1 MNILTTVIAALVALE
16 HLYIMYLETIA
27 TASKSTSRVFG
38 ISTDRLKDKN
48 ISTLLK
54 NQGVYNGL
62 IAILLFFSV
71 YQQDL
76 LWTRLLFGYIILV
89 AVYGG
94 LTSKPSII
102 LKQGGLAILGLICS
116 FIPAINL

>member
-48 ISTLLK
+48 PHLPPCTMAHGAEWRKTVLTDPPLWPFSTP
-54 NQGVYNGL
+54 V
-62 IAILLFFSV
+62 
-71 YQQDL
+71 
-76 LWTRLLFGYIILV
+76 
-89 AVYGG
+89 
-94 LTSKPSII
+94 
-102 LKQGGLAILGLICS
+102 
-116 FIPAINL
+116 